1 MRMKTLSTDMPVEMG
16 YCGPPDPESCSSL
29 TCLRSLRRMQLSNP
43 KVVVSTRFELA
54 WQRVDILHAKY
65 EREAGFHF
73 LIADTPFRADV
84 NRSLEI
90 TWQCQC
96 QQWRVEARCITGGR
110 QLRQA
115 PPGPFTQRCAFYYYI

>member
-54 WQRVDILHAKY
+54 WQRESGDHVALSMPAVARGGVVHNR
-65 EREAGFHF
+65 RETAETG
-73 LIADTPFRADV
+73 
-84 NRSLEI
+84 S
-90 TWQCQC
+90 TWTVHTKM
-96 QQWRVEARCITGGR
+96 RVLLLYNKTIHN
-110 QLRQA
+110 
-115 PPGPFTQRCAFYYYI
+115 